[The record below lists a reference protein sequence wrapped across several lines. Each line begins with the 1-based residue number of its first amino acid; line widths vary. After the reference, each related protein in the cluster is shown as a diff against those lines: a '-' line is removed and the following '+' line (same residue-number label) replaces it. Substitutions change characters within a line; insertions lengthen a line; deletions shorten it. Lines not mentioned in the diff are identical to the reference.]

1 VLFSL
6 TGGHGGWS
14 YEGCIVKESRVN
26 ETVCSCNH
34 LTSFAV
40 LMVIILKI
48 GQSYPDS
55 REHLSMYYLKQIRIQ

>member
-1 VLFSL
+1 MKPFMNNKAAVFL

-40 LMVIILKI
+40 LMVIIF
-48 GQSYPDS
+48 
-55 REHLSMYYLKQIRIQ
+55 